1 MLLLCLCLYN
11 FKCLIQD
18 LGINITKYSK
28 MYRYLTIAICS
39 QTFFF
44 SITKLM
50 IIFYNLLKK
59 ENFKKKMKV

>member
-18 LGINITKYSK
+18 LGINITKYTK
-28 MYRYLTIAICS
+28 MYRYLIAICS

-44 SITKLM
+44 QLPS
-50 IIFYNLLKK
+50 
-59 ENFKKKMKV
+59 